1 MAMSAWARPVQGL
14 DAGLDAVLLEAR
26 RLYGATEYEQAAAAL
41 NRAISMIDARA
52 LQDPVPRQQL
62 VDAYELRARARFGL
76 NDQEGARS
84 DFRSLLEIDPTRMF
98 AKFVDP

>member
-1 MAMSAWARPVQGL
+1 MQRARLATLRVVASVVIASSAAMSAWARPVQGL

-76 NDQEGARS
+76 NDQEG
-84 DFRSLLEIDPTRMF
+84 
-98 AKFVDP
+98 